1 MVNIDKRACLCVIVL
16 CLVEGKL
23 LFCDSSNHRDLDG
36 EAEVFLLTLLRKLF
50 AVWLEMKIQL

>member
-36 EAEVFLLTLLRKLF
+36 EAEVLTLLRKLF